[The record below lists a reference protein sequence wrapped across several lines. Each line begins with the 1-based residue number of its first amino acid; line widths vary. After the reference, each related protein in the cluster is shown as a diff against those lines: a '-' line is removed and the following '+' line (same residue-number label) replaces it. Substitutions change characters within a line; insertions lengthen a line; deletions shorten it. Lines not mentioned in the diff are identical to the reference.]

1 VSRLAPA
8 LIGAYGCRAHA
19 GRSAHSRGS
28 LLHVTFVVAL
38 LMPAVQPARGQDSVR
53 VDDRVRIWPSTD
65 HRYAARVLSSWYPD
79 SLRVLRSD
87 SSWRPARTR
96 TNTVALPTLTRLDL
110 ARGNQWKRGVLG
122 GLVAAVGVGILI
134 GATQDWEGVGP
145 TAGAVTTVFA
155 AVLTVPV
162 GALIGSFYPQWHRM
176 R

>member
-1 VSRLAPA
+1 M
-8 LIGAYGCRAHA
+8 
-19 GRSAHSRGS
+19 RGS
-28 LLHVTFVVAL
+28 FLHVTFVVAML
-38 LMPAVQPARGQDSVR
+38 LPAARLAVAQDSVR
-53 VDDRVRIWPSTD
+53 VDDHVRIWPSAD

-96 TNTVALPTLTRLDL
+96 TNTVALPALARLDL
-110 ARGNQWKRGVLG
+110 AHGNQWKRGAPG
-122 GLVAAVGVGILI
+122 GLVAAVGVGILV

-155 AVLTVPV
+155 TVVTVPI
-162 GALIGSFYPQWHRM
+162 GAFIGSFYPQWHRI